1 MWLISVAL
9 FIATVWLLLHFAKIY
24 SGRKLN
30 YWKKQGFPILEETIS
45 GWDVFTGKGNDFDN
59 FTDRRAFA
67 DDKLFK
73 NGLFGLDG
81 QPWKNMRT
89 FLSPTF
95 TSGRIRQMFSH
106 FEKSANNLTGF
117 IKTKKISATAPPH
130 FDLPLVDAMR
140 KYSMQ
145 VITSAA
151 FGLNVNSFHENDK
164 IVPMAERI
172 FIISVSAKIKIAIC
186 QKLPKLAKL
195 LNLKVFDPE
204 PTNFFWGLISS
215 SLKTRQES
223 GVKGNDFVQILVD
236 AMNDKSGDKKS
247 NIKWSD
253 DVAIPQAFA
262 FIAAGFD
269 TIANNLSV
277 ACYVLATHADIQE
290 ELYQVLR
297 RHPAVARLD
306 RICTKDYML
315 PGNGG
320 KPRIIPKGT
329 VVALPTDAFHKD
341 EQYFPNPYKFDPTRF
356 NKENKAKRNT
366 YAYMPFGIGP
376 RSCIGMRFAL
386 VETKVALAYIVRNFV
401 IRPAQGTPVPEKM
414 EKDIVGY
421 KVSSDVKL
429 KFIPRE

>member
-1 MWLISVAL
+1 MECKQ
-9 FIATVWLLLHFAKIY
+9 FKF
-24 SGRKLN
+24 LN
-30 YWKKQGFPILEETIS
+30 L
-45 GWDVFTGKGNDFDN
+45 
-59 FTDRRAFA
+59 R
-67 DDKLFK
+67 
-73 NGLFGLDG
+73 
-81 QPWKNMRT
+81 
-89 FLSPTF
+89 
-95 TSGRIRQMFSH
+95 
-106 FEKSANNLTGF
+106 SANNLTGF

-290 ELYQVLR
+290 ELYREVEKAMPNCDDSISYEGINELEYLDMFLSGMYVRTKQVL
-297 RHPAVARLD
+297 D
-306 RICTKDYML
+306 
-315 PGNGG
+315 
-320 KPRIIPKGT
+320 
-329 VVALPTDAFHKD
+329 
-341 EQYFPNPYKFDPTRF
+341 
-356 NKENKAKRNT
+356 
-366 YAYMPFGIGP
+366 
-376 RSCIGMRFAL
+376 
-386 VETKVALAYIVRNFV
+386 
-401 IRPAQGTPVPEKM
+401 
-414 EKDIVGY
+414 
-421 KVSSDVKL
+421 
-429 KFIPRE
+429 